1 MHELSLVASV
11 FDILEEKARE
21 QGASRVTAVVLRVG
35 RMSGVVPD
43 LLESAFDTYKKG
55 TLAEGARLDIVIV
68 PVKLRC
74 PDCGGASVREDTDF
88 SCAACG
94 SRRVEIVEG
103 REIVVEKIELETAG
117 A

>member
-1 MHELSLVASV
+1 VHELSLVASV

-35 RMSGVVPD
+35 RMSGVVPE
-43 LLESAFDTYKKG
+43 LLESAFDIYKKG
-55 TLAEGARLDIVIV
+55 TLAEGGRLEIVIV
-68 PVKLRC
+68 PVKLLC

-103 REIVVEKIELETAG
+103 REIFVEKIELETG
-117 A
+117 RE

>member
-1 MHELSLVASV
+1 MHELSLIASV

-21 QGASRVTAVVLRVG
+21 HGVSRVTAVVLHVG
-35 RMSGVVPD
+35 RMSGVVPE
-43 LLESAFDTYKKG
+43 LLESAFDSYKKG
-55 TLAEGARLDIVIV
+55 TLAEGARLEIVIV

-103 REIVVEKIELETAG
+103 REIVVEKIELETDG